1 MKWGVVTFPGSND
14 DRDALYCL
22 ETVLGQQAVSLW
34 HKDRD
39 LKGVEAVVLPGGFS
53 YGDYLRCGAIA
64 RFSPV
69 MQSIIEFAGV
79 GGPVIGICNGF
90 QSLCEAGLLPGALVR
105 NHSLSF
111 ICEWVRVRVETPR
124 TAFTS
129 ACRKGEI
136 LRIPIKHGEG
146 CYVADE
152 STLKMLEDKEQIV
165 FRYVNEA
172 GEATEAANPN
182 GALYNIAG
190 VTNARGNVV
199 GLMPHP
205 EHAVESLLGGE
216 DGRKLFGAV
225 FAR

>member
-1 MKWGVVTFPGSND
+1 
-14 DRDALYCL
+14 
-22 ETVLGQQAVSLW
+22 
-34 HKDRD
+34 
-39 LKGVEAVVLPGGFS
+39 
-53 YGDYLRCGAIA
+53 
-64 RFSPV
+64 
-69 MQSIIEFAGV
+69 MQSIIEFAGA

-111 ICEWVRVRVETPR
+111 VCEWVRVRVETPR

-182 GALYNIAG
+182 GALCNIAG